1 MDYLKIGKKLKSLR
15 EKKGLSLHQIY
26 EVTRIQISILTDIE
40 KGQFKKSEIFLK
52 NFIKTYCEALGLD
65 FQKLME
71 SEGEVK
77 SDFSRETPEEP
88 DTIEFSF
95 FKQNKTRIKL
105 GFFSASGLILLFL
118 AFQFLPSLIKKASNN
133 KAQQKVTKANKAEKS
148 KSSNKQSTAGQDE
161 LVTTGQ
167 GNPAGESRQQG
178 QLGTVGQ
185 GQEVKQNSAQS
196 NTDKSLWPKLKNSS
210 FNHEVM
216 IRSSEKLT
224 LYFKADK
231 PSVLTKELAPWEWFV
246 IKAKKFIYIRLDE
259 IKTETQVFY
268 NGQKLEINSKKFFES
283 TFQ

>member
-71 SEGEVK
+71 SEGGVK

-118 AFQFLPSLIKKASNN
+118 AFQFIPSLIKKASNN
-133 KAQQKVTKANKAEKS
+133 KAQQKATQAKKPIKPKTHPNPARHSRARA
-148 KSSNKQSTAGQDE
+148 STAGQDE
-161 LVTTGQ
+161 LGQ
-167 GNPAGESRQQG
+167 GKRNRPESLSSKVNPGKTRPV
-178 QLGTVGQ
+178 LGTVR
-185 GQEVKQNSAQS
+185 
-196 NTDKSLWPKLKNSS
+196 
-210 FNHEVM
+210 F
-216 IRSSEKLT
+216 
-224 LYFKADK
+224 
-231 PSVLTKELAPWEWFV
+231 
-246 IKAKKFIYIRLDE
+246 
-259 IKTETQVFY
+259 
-268 NGQKLEINSKKFFES
+268 
-283 TFQ
+283 